1 MSRIRIV
8 GGTITKTT
16 QGAHNMYSEENIAFN
31 KKEMRDSLDDL
42 KSKLTRKALLGTKWR
57 RRFNK

>member
-31 KKEMRDSLDDL
+31 KK
-42 KSKLTRKALLGTKWR
+42 K
-57 RRFNK
+57 

>member
-16 QGAHNMYSEENIAFN
+16 KGAYHMYSEENIVFN
-31 KKEMRDSLDDL
+31 S
-42 KSKLTRKALLGTKWR
+42 
-57 RRFNK
+57 NKTITEVREENGVVFGEPKDPPPLVVIKR